1 MKKDAY
7 FISLE
12 GGEGTGKSTQITLLR
27 DRLEK
32 LGIEVISTRE
42 PGGCDSAELIRDFV
56 LTGDTDRWT
65 PMTEA
70 LLFTAARKEH
80 THRIIKPTLEQGK
93 WVITDRYFDST
104 LAYQGGGHG
113 LGIAKMRELTRL
125 ALDDFEPDMTIILD
139 IDIETGLERAGNRLT
154 ETSSSEDRF
163 ERMGT
168 PFHQTL
174 RQAMLT
180 IAEREPERCSVI
192 DASGDIELVHARIWS
207 AVAQRFEL
215 QDG

>member
-1 MKKDAY
+1 MASQSH

-12 GGEGTGKSTQITLLR
+12 GGEGTGKSTQIILLTE
-27 DRLEK
+27 RLKK
-32 LGIEVISTRE
+32 LGIDVISTRE
-42 PGGCDSAELIRDFV
+42 PGGCESAELIRDFV

-80 THRIIKPTLEQGK
+80 TQRVIIPALSEGK

-125 ALDDFEPDMTIILD
+125 ALDDFEPDLTIILD
-139 IDIETGLERAGNRLT
+139 IDIDIGLERAGNRLT
-154 ETSSSEDRF
+154 ATSSSEDRF

-168 PFHQTL
+168 AFHQTL
-174 RQAMLT
+174 RKAMLT
-180 IAEREPERCSVI
+180 IAEREPARCRVI
-192 DASGDIELVHARIWS
+192 DAAGEVNDVHERIWS
-207 AVAQRFEL
+207 AVSTRFEL
-215 QDG
+215 PDA

>member
-1 MKKDAY
+1 MTDKAY

-12 GGEGTGKSTQITLLR
+12 GGEGTGKSTQITLLTEH
-27 DRLEK
+27 LQN
-32 LGIEVISTRE
+32 LGIDTVTTRE

-80 THRIIKPTLEQGK
+80 TDRVIKPSLEAGK
-93 WVITDRYFDST
+93 WVVTDRYFDST

-125 ALDDFEPDMTIILD
+125 ALDNFEPDLTIILD
-139 IDIETGLERAGNRLT
+139 IDIDTGLHRAGTRLR

-163 ERMGT
+163 ERMGS
-168 PFHQTL
+168 PFHETL

-180 IAEREPERCSVI
+180 IAEREPERCIVI
-192 DASGDIELVHARIWS
+192 DATGDIETVQKRIWD
-207 AVAQRFEL
+207 AVSKKFGLDQ
-215 QDG
+215 

>member
-1 MKKDAY
+1 MSKKAY

-12 GGEGTGKSTQITLLR
+12 GGEGTGKSTQITLLT
-27 DRLEK
+27 DRLKK
-32 LGIEVISTRE
+32 LGIDTVSTRE

-56 LTGDTDRWT
+56 LTGETDRWT

-80 THRIIKPTLEQGK
+80 THRIIKPALKEGK
-93 WVITDRYFDST
+93 WVVTDRYFDST

-113 LGIAKMRELTRL
+113 LGISKMRELTRL
-125 ALDDFEPDMTIILD
+125 ALDDFEPDLTLILD
-139 IDIETGLERAGNRLT
+139 IDITIGLNRAGTRLK
-154 ETSSSEDRF
+154 EAASSEDRF

-174 RQAMLT
+174 RKALLT
-180 IAEREPERCSVI
+180 IAEREPERCCII
-192 DASGDIELVHARIWS
+192 DAAGDIETVQQRIWD
-207 AVAQRFEL
+207 AVSKRFEL
-215 QDG
+215 PND